1 MNEMLNFTMGGDDVT
16 PGMVNVPPEALRLAV
31 TSYVVPGVSSQLI
44 DRAFDVLAKKGGGEE
59 LKLRDL
65 PIVSRMVGEMPD
77 ERVRERAFYDR
88 MNGWRQNVLQI
99 RQYERQGR
107 WDDADRAIR
116 CLGDGDYDLGI
127 RRMEMFDD
135 FSSEL
140 RDLNRERKEAE
151 RSGDKAWSR
160 TVEAERKGC
169 LQDFSNAINFTNLT
183 NVACRRFGRTLCAC
197 VG

>member
-1 MNEMLNFTMGGDDVT
+1 MT

-59 LKLRDL
+59 LELRDL

-99 RQYERQGR
+99 RQYEKQER

-116 CLGDGDYDLGI
+116 HPGDGDYDLGI
-127 RRMEMFDD
+127 RRMEMLDD
-135 FSSEL
+135 TLSRLSS
-140 RDLNRERKEAE
+140 LNRER
-151 RSGDKAWSR
+151 
-160 TVEAERKGC
+160 
-169 LQDFSNAINFTNLT
+169 
-183 NVACRRFGRTLCAC
+183 
-197 VG
+197 